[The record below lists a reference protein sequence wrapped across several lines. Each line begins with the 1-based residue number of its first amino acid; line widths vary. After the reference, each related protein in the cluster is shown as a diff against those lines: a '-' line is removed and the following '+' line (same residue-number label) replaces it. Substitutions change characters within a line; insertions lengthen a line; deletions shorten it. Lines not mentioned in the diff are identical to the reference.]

1 MNLMEIIGLKP
12 SARDQRLRELVT
24 DSYSS
29 VTVVGRGTVKI
40 DPREVSASPEF
51 QHARRQAEMI
61 VKP

>member
-1 MNLMEIIGLKP
+1 MNLFEIIGLKP
-12 SARDQRLRELVT
+12 SERDQRMRDLVK
-24 DSYSS
+24 DSYKS

-40 DPREVSASPEF
+40 DPSEVSASPEF